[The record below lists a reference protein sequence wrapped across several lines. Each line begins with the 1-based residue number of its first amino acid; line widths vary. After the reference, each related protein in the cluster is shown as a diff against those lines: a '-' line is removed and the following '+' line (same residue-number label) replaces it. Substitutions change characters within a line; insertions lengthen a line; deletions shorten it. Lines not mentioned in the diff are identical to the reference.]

1 MDWQY
6 LKDNIYFSD
15 GSLRDIYVLD
25 ISRSD
30 WLKWIDFV
38 NENFEVKFTYCDI
51 AGDLKSSDQIISKYI
66 FDYWDNVSEFVV
78 AATIMIGEIILKC
91 YFFTEEEIENDIT
104 PKEIE
109 SLDDHNQII
118 DYLKSV
124 SKILNKEVIL
134 TTENY
139 DLDYDRLI
147 TVNNDE
153 VLIK

>member
-15 GSLRDIYVLD
+15 GSLRDIYVLN
-25 ISRSD
+25 ISRLD
-30 WLKWIDFV
+30 WLKWIDFI
-38 NENFEVKFTYCDI
+38 NENFEVRFTYCDI
-51 AGDLKSSDQIISKYI
+51 VGDLKSSNQIISKYI

-78 AATIMIGEIILKC
+78 TATIMIGEIILNC
-91 YFFTEEEIENDIT
+91 YFFTEVEIENDIT
-104 PKEIE
+104 PKEIK

-134 TTENY
+134 TAENY

-147 TVNNDE
+147 TVVNDQ